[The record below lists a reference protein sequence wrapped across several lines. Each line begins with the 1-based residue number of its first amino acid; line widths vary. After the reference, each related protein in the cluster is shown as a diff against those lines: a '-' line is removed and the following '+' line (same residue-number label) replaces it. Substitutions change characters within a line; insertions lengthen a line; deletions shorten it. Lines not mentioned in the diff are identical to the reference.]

1 METVSIR
8 NLRGASLQET
18 ARNGKTLGIT
28 NHRVLIGVFIPVATA
43 WLEHLID
50 LNWSQVRDSIGD
62 GEQAMASGAP
72 MVTLD
77 DLAAESAGGAG
88 DETGADPMPGQLAIP
103 LAAAMTG
110 QVVTQSP
117 QGKELLERIRAAL
130 TIPAEGQVN
139 RPAAPSALTV
149 RIGDLTAG
157 LIERAGM
164 AGQTVTITHER
175 QLIGIVIPVTPGLVQ
190 FLIEQNL
197 HRVIHSIRL
206 GEKQLQTPARLT
218 TLDDLIDE
226 GSSVGDR
233 PE

>member
-18 ARNGKTLGIT
+18 ARSGKPLAIT

-50 LNWSQVRDSIGD
+50 LNWSQVRDSIAE
-62 GEQAMASGAP
+62 GEQAMASDLP
-72 MVTLD
+72 MATLG
-77 DLAAESAGGAG
+77 DLAADVAGSELDEPG
-88 DETGADPMPGQLAIP
+88 DYPMPRQLAIP

-110 QVVTQSP
+110 QVLTQSP
-117 QGKELLERIRAAL
+117 QGQALIERMRAAL
-130 TIPAEGQVN
+130 TVPVNGQVN
-139 RPAAPSALTV
+139 SSAEPTVRTV

-157 LIERAGM
+157 LIEQVGL
-164 AGQTVTITHER
+164 AGQTVAITHER

-197 HRVIHSIRL
+197 YRVIDSIRL
-206 GEKQLQTPARLT
+206 AEKQLQAPAKLT
-218 TLDDLIDE
+218 TLDDV
-226 GSSVGDR
+226 GSGCHLG
-233 PE
+233 PA